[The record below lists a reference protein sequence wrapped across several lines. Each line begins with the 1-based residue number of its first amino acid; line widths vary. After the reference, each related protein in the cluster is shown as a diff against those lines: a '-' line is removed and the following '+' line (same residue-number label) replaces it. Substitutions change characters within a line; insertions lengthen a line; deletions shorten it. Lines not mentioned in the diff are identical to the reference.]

1 MKTLLII
8 QNDNNHFATICEN
21 LQQNDLEK
29 FYTDYKNVFAQG
41 NTKDFENFF
50 KSFVFQIGATQ
61 SFMTQEMK

>member
-41 NTKDFENFF
+41 STKDFENFLSHLFF
-50 KSFVFQIGATQ
+50 KLELHKAL
-61 SFMTQEMK
+61 